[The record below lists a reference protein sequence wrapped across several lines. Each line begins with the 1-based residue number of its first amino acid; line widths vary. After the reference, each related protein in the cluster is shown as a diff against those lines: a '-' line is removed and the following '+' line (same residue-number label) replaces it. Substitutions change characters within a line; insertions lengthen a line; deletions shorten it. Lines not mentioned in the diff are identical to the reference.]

1 MKLRRNNEYM
11 FQVVECN
18 TYMKRIK
25 DGKYIRHSEQYSDV
39 YYYVDE
45 NAEEKERKVEPEE
58 IMDGYTLITM
68 MQYIEL
74 TEERVSSHGKADGFE
89 PKDVQGN

>member
-1 MKLRRNNEYM
+1 MISASREVAFYRE
-11 FQVVECN
+11 
-18 TYMKRIK
+18 
-25 DGKYIRHSEQYSDV
+25 
-39 YYYVDE
+39 DE
-45 NAEEKERKVEPEE
+45 KIQEPEE

>member
-1 MKLRRNNEYM
+1 METLMK
-11 FQVVECN
+11 
-18 TYMKRIK
+18 KAK
-25 DGKYIRHSEQYSDV
+25 DIQ
-39 YYYVDE
+39 
-45 NAEEKERKVEPEE
+45 EPEE

>member
-1 MKLRRNNEYM
+1 MKLNDIVMASTQDTKIRVVVKLYGTSFRTEHFPEY
-11 FQVVECN
+11 FLE
-18 TYMKRIK
+18 
-25 DGKYIRHSEQYSDV
+25 SEEIQ
-39 YYYVDE
+39 
-45 NAEEKERKVEPEE
+45 EPEE

>member
-1 MKLRRNNEYM
+1 MKTGKYA
-11 FQVVECN
+11 
-18 TYMKRIK
+18 K
-25 DGKYIRHSEQYSDV
+25 DGREMQVGDVVHFRCKNHPLSGKGVVFMGKEVDGLGSEIQ
-39 YYYVDE
+39 
-45 NAEEKERKVEPEE
+45 EPEE